1 MRDDSMTHVAIIDDE
16 REVCTFLEHFL
27 TSKGFTVKVAYSG
40 EQSDLLMDGP
50 PFQLAMIDVKLPD
63 TNGFAILKKLK
74 EKQPN
79 CKVIIM
85 TGFSTVKTAIEA
97 IKLGANDY
105 IEKPFD
111 DLDQLEA
118 LIDEMITHDA
128 SIVQSEANRL
138 AGEVGFI
145 TGQNE
150 EMNHLLTIAYK
161 IAKKNINV
169 LIQGETGTGK
179 EVLAKFIHQASCRA
193 DQTFIGVNCG
203 ALSES
208 LLESELFGHEKG
220 AFTGATQLR
229 KGLFELANSG
239 TLFLDEIAEA
249 SPAIQVKLLRVLETR
264 EFMRVGSEKVF
275 RTNARIV
282 AASHVNLDEA
292 VREKKFRQDLLYRLN
307 VVKLE
312 ILPLRKRI
320 DDISTLLSHFLEK
333 YDAQHITFTTE
344 AMRLLET
351 YDWPGNIREL
361 VNVVTRA
368 ITLSEGE
375 TTQITKDYLPCYI
388 QNTNKKE
395 YEEKEVKR
403 SFSESIINHEKSRT
417 NPYFS
422 DLKKYLDNW
431 NAELLFYWQSDQ
443 AVPLEVITEKIKEL
457 EDVTGKAFIKKAL
470 NSTLGNRKEAADLL
484 KITPRQLRYLFKE
497 KKHSPL

>member
-1 MRDDSMTHVAIIDDE
+1 MTHVLIIDDE

-40 EQSDLLMDGP
+40 EHSDLLMDGH
-50 PFQLAMIDVKLPD
+50 PFQLAMIDIKLPD
-63 TNGFAILKKLK
+63 TNGFSILKKLK

-85 TGFSTVKTAIEA
+85 TGFSTVKTAVEA

-118 LIDEMITHDA
+118 LIDEMISHDA
-128 SIVQSEANRL
+128 TIVQGEAKLL
-138 AGEVGFI
+138 ADEVGFI
-145 TGQNE
+145 TGQNK
-150 EMNHLLTIAYK
+150 EMEHLLTIAYK
-161 IAKKNINV
+161 IARKNINV

-220 AFTGATQLR
+220 SFTGATQLR

-275 RTNARIV
+275 RTNARII

-292 VREKKFRQDLLYRLN
+292 VKEKKFRQDLLYRLN

-312 ILPLRKRI
+312 ISPLRKRKE
-320 DDISTLLSHFLEK
+320 DISLLLSHFLEK
-333 YDAQHITFTTE
+333 YNAQHLPFTTE
-344 AMRLLET
+344 AMQLLEK

-361 VNVVTRA
+361 VNIVTRA

-375 TTQITKDYLPCYI
+375 TTQITKDYLPRYI
-388 QNTNKKE
+388 QTTNNKE
-395 YEEKEVKR
+395 SEEEERKQVN
-403 SFSESIINHEKSRT
+403 SEPIISHEKSLT
-417 NPYFS
+417 DSNS
-422 DLKKYLDNW
+422 GDMKKYLDDW
-431 NAELLFYWQSDQ
+431 NAELLSYWQSDQ
-443 AVPLEVITEKIKEL
+443 AIPLDVIREKIKEL
-457 EDVTGKAFIKKAL
+457 EDVMGKAFIKKAL

-484 KITPRQLRYLFKE
+484 DITPRQLRYLLKE

>member
-1 MRDDSMTHVAIIDDE
+1 MTHVLIIDDE
-16 REVCTFLEHFL
+16 REVCTFLEYFL
-27 TSKGFTVKVAYSG
+27 TTKGFTVKAAQSG
-40 EQSDLLMDGP
+40 EQSDVLMDSQI
-50 PFQLAMIDVKLPD
+50 FQLAMIDVKLPD
-63 TNGFAILKKLK
+63 TNGFAILKRIK

-85 TGFSTVKTAIEA
+85 TGFSTVKTAVEA

-118 LIDEMITHDA
+118 LIDEMLSHDA
-128 SIVQSEANRL
+128 TIVLDEAMRL
-138 AGEVGFI
+138 AQSVGFI
-145 TGQNE
+145 TGKNE
-150 EMNHLLTIAYK
+150 EMKQLITIAYK

-179 EVLAKFIHQASCRA
+179 EVLAKFIHEASCRA

-220 AFTGATQLR
+220 AFTGATQPR
-229 KGLFELANSG
+229 KGLFELTNSG

-264 EFMRVGSEKVF
+264 EFMRVGSEKVY
-275 RTNARIV
+275 RTNARII

-292 VREKKFRQDLLYRLN
+292 VKEKKFRQDLLYRLN

-312 ILPLRKRI
+312 ILPLRKHKG
-320 DDISTLLSHFLEK
+320 DILKLLSYFLEK
-333 YDAQHITFTTE
+333 NNAGHLTFSPG
-344 AMRLLET
+344 AVQLLEN
-351 YDWPGNIREL
+351 YEWPGNIREL

-375 TTQITKDYLPCYI
+375 TTRITNDYLPRYLLTTN
-388 QNTNKKE
+388 QNVND
-395 YEEKEVKR
+395 EEERRQVY
-403 SFSESIINHEKSRT
+403 SEPIISHEKRLEASS
-417 NPYFS
+417 S
-422 DLKKYLDNW
+422 DIMKKYLDHW
-431 NAELLFYWQSDQ
+431 NAELLSCWQSEQ
-443 AVPLEVITEKIKEL
+443 VIPLEIIKEKIKEL
-457 EDVTGKAFIKKAL
+457 EDIMGKAFIKKAL
-470 NSTLGNRKEAADLL
+470 SNTLGNRKEAADLL
-484 KITPRQLRYLFKE
+484 DITPRQLRYLLKE

>member
-1 MRDDSMTHVAIIDDE
+1 MTNVLIIDDE

-27 TSKGFTVKVAYSG
+27 SRKGYMVKAAYNG
-40 EQSDLLMDGP
+40 EQSNRLIEEY

-63 TNGFAILKKLK
+63 TNGFVILKTLK
-74 EKQPN
+74 EKQPK

-85 TGFSTVKTAIEA
+85 TGYSTVKTAVEA
-97 IKLGANDY
+97 IKHGANDY

-111 DLDQLEA
+111 DLDQVEN
-118 LIDEMITHDA
+118 LIDDMISHDA
-128 SIVQSEANRL
+128 TIAQSEVKQL
-138 AGEVGFI
+138 ADKVGLI
-145 TGQNE
+145 TGENE
-150 EMNHLLTIAYK
+150 EMGHLVTIAHK

-179 EVLAKFIHQASCRA
+179 EVLAKFIHQASLRA

-220 AFTGATQLR
+220 AFTGATQPR
-229 KGLFELANSG
+229 KGLFELANNG

-264 EFMRVGSEKVF
+264 EFMRVGSEKVL
-275 RTNARIV
+275 RSNARII

-292 VREKKFRQDLLYRLN
+292 VQQKKFRQDLLYRLN

-312 ILPLRKRI
+312 ILPLRKRKEDLPI
-320 DDISTLLSHFLEK
+320 LISHFLEK
-333 YDAQHITFTTE
+333 YDADHLTFTKT
-344 AMRLLET
+344 AIHLLEE

-375 TTQITKDYLPCYI
+375 TTQITKDYLPSYI
-388 QNTNKKE
+388 QSEPKQGI
-395 YEEKEVKR
+395 YEIE
-403 SFSESIINHEKSRT
+403 IIQMNSVPMVDGRQRLIDSNVVDIKQ
-417 NPYFS
+417 
-422 DLKKYLDNW
+422 YLDYW
-431 NAELLFYWQSDQ
+431 SEELHSYWKADE
-443 AVPLEVITEKIKEL
+443 AIPLEVIIEKIKEL
-457 EDVTGKAFIKKAL
+457 EDVIGKAFIKKAL
-470 NSTLGNRKEAADLL
+470 KRTLGNRKKAAEMLDL
-484 KITPRQLRYLFKE
+484 TPRQLRYLLKE
-497 KKHSPL
+497 KKHFPL